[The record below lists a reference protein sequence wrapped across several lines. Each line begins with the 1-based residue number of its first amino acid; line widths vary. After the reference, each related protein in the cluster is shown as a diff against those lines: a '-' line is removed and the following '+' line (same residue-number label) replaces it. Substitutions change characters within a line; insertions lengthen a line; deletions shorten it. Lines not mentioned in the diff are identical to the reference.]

1 MSATGYLV
9 MPDAGEGRAVLVLG
23 SWWGLGDAQR
33 EICDAFADAG
43 YVALAPDL
51 VGDGRTTD
59 DAEVARAWLLERDP
73 NVVADLVLS
82 SAAILRSSNETPD
95 APIGVLGIGMGASW
109 GLWLASRAPDQVG
122 ALSFISGTQ
131 RVDHLDVIAAVQGH
145 FAEHDDLVDDDER
158 VLLEA
163 ALHLDGTDVEF
174 FDYPG
179 TSAGFF
185 EQGPN
190 YDEAAATLV
199 FERTLRLF
207 DEHLRKKMRR

>member
-23 SWWGLGDAQR
+23 SWWGLGDAQHA
-33 EICDAFADAG
+33 ICDAFADAG

-109 GLWLASRAPDQVG
+109 GLWLASPRPRPGGRA
-122 ALSFISGTQ
+122 
-131 RVDHLDVIAAVQGH
+131 
-145 FAEHDDLVDDDER
+145 E
-158 VLLEA
+158 
-163 ALHLDGTDVEF
+163 LHLRHPEGRPPRRDRRG
-174 FDYPG
+174 
-179 TSAGFF
+179 AR
-185 EQGPN
+185 
-190 YDEAAATLV
+190 A
-199 FERTLRLF
+199 LR
-207 DEHLRKKMRR
+207 RA

>member
-9 MPDAGEGRAVLVLG
+9 MPDAGRGRAVLVLG
-23 SWWGLGDAQR
+23 SWWGLGDPQR
-33 EICDAFADAG
+33 AICDELADAG
-43 YVALAPDL
+43 FVTLAPDL

-59 DAEVARAWLLERDP
+59 DRDEARTWLAERDP

-95 APIGVLGIGMGASW
+95 APIGVLGLGMGASW

-122 ALSFISGTQ
+122 ALSFFYGTQ
-131 RVDHLDVIAAVQGH
+131 RVDNLDVTAAVQGH
-145 FAEHDDLVDDDER
+145 FAEHDDLVDDDDR

-185 EQGPN
+185 ERGPT
-190 YDEAAATLV
+190 YDEAAATLA
-199 FERTLRLF
+199 FERTRRFFDDRLG
-207 DEHLRKKMRR
+207 R